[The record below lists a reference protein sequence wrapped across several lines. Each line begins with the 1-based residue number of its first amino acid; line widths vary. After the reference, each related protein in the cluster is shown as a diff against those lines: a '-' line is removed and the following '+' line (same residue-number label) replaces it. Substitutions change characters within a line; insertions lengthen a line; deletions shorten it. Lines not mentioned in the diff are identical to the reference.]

1 MSFSVIVD
9 PSDSDLADV
18 EAGAP
23 TNPFCCTR
31 YVAARRA
38 RGATVVLFS
47 TPNAGTKPAAAI
59 GYMRG
64 HAISRT
70 LEITSAP
77 EVAPDCDFWD
87 GVLEFCKQHRIA
99 EIEIDSYGSA
109 RVALPAWSA
118 PSTLRDRTEW
128 LVQLADVG
136 SHELASNHRR
146 NINKARK
153 LAVTTTHTTDQS
165 ATHAHASLM
174 HASMQRRSARGESV
188 PVLAAHDTGDDRAL
202 LASGAARLYQ
212 ASYGGSVVSS
222 LMVLVCASGA
232 YYQSAGTSP
241 EGMEIGASTFLIS
254 QVIRDLAE
262 EGKTVFNLGGAGP
275 ESEGLRRFKAGFG
288 AQPVALAAGAY
299 QIASPMHERLRA
311 VIRLIRRPNSLRTS
325 IGRRL
330 AAMFMVLTAGNLT

>member
-9 PSDSDLADV
+9 PSDRELAGV
-18 EAGAP
+18 EVSAP

-31 YVAARRA
+31 FVAARRA
-38 RGATVVLFS
+38 RGAAVVLFS
-47 TPNAGTKPAAAI
+47 TSDSGTKPAAAI

-77 EVAPDCDFWD
+77 EVAPDCSFWE
-87 GVLEFCKQHRIA
+87 GVLDFSRRHHVA

-109 RVALPAWSA
+109 RVGLPVWST

-128 LVQLADVG
+128 LVQLADAG
-136 SHELASNHRR
+136 ELNLASNHRR

-153 LAVTTTHTTDQS
+153 LGVTATHTTDQS
-165 ATHAHASLM
+165 ATDAHVSLM
-174 HASMQRRSARGESV
+174 NASMQRRSLRGESV
-188 PVLAAHDTGDDRAL
+188 PALAAHDTSDDRAL
-202 LASGAARLYQ
+202 LAAGAARLYQ
-212 ASYGGSVVSS
+212 ASYGGKVVSS
-222 LMVLVCASGA
+222 LMVLVCAGGG

-241 EGMEIGASTFLIS
+241 EGMEIGASTFLVS
-254 QVIRDLAE
+254 EAIRDLAH

-288 AQPVALAAGAY
+288 AEPVALAAGVY
-299 QIASPMHERLRA
+299 QVASPMHERLRTA
-311 VIRLIRRPNSLRTS
+311 IRLIRQPNSLRTS
-325 IGRRL
+325 IARRM
-330 AAMFMVLTAGNLT
+330 AAMFMAITAGNLS